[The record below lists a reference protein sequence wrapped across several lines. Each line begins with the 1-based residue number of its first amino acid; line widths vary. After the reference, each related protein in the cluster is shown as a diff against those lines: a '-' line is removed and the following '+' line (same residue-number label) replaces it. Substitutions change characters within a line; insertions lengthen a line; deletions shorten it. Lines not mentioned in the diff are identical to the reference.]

1 MFVNVSVSEDKKKLS
16 DDLRRMTVE
25 VEQAKGKS
33 FTFIKET

>member
-1 MFVNVSVSEDKKKLS
+1 MFVNVSVSEDKETLN

-25 VEQAKGKS
+25 AEQAKGKS